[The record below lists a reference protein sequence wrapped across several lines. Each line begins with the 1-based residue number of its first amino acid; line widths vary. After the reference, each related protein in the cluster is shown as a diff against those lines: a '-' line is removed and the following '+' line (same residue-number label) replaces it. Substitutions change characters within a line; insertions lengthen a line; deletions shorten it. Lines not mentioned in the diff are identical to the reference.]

1 MTEPKSV
8 RVKIRKPAHIYMSG
22 VVTGL
27 REAQLILEKLP
38 PSLRQTPG
46 MALAI
51 STIAAKAHE
60 ERASII
66 SKHLAAIARAGHDVA
81 LHKNISFDANT
92 AELVCEFY
100 DPDLLDDVEDIDKDP
115 SS

>member
-1 MTEPKSV
+1 MSEQKSV
-8 RVKIRKPAHIYMSG
+8 RVKIKKPAHIYVTG

-66 SKHLAAIARAGHDVA
+66 SKHLAAIARAGHDVS

-100 DPDLLDDVEDIDKDP
+100 DPDLLDDADDLDEEQG
-115 SS
+115 

>member
-1 MTEPKSV
+1 MSEQKNI
-8 RVKIRKPAHIYMSG
+8 RVKIKRPAHIYMSG

-27 REAQLILEKLP
+27 REAQELLEKLP

-46 MALAI
+46 VALAI

-60 ERASII
+60 ERATII

-81 LHKNISFDANT
+81 LHKNIAFDANT
-92 AELVCEFY
+92 AELVCDFY
-100 DPDLLDDVEDIDKDP
+100 DPDLLDAAGDLLEDDA
-115 SS
+115 